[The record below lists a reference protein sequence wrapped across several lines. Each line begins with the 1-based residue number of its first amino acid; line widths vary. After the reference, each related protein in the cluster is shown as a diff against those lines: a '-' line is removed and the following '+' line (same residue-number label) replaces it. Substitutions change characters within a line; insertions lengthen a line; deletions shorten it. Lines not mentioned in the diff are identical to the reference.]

1 LSIDAWQIGSLSPP
15 TVCLCCGS
23 KFDEETH
30 RRHGPYESGPYKYVC
45 NWFWKKSYMWFSDKI
60 TWDGQTGDDSLVEDV
75 TSTAPIMNIE
85 VTSGRKIPAKLVTLH
100 IRKLHLNPKNP
111 RIRHKFDGETEADIE
126 EQLWHEEG
134 TKGLYNEIRYSGGL
148 SDKPIVSSELKVIEG
163 NRRITCLRRLDEE
176 AKNGEIE
183 FSENAFERVQC
194 LMLPSDVEPK
204 DVDLLVAR
212 VHVSGKRE
220 WSPLNQA
227 EQVFEMAN
235 QYGMTTREIATAL
248 SRSPHAVELMLAA
261 FRSTLDYGERFP
273 DNDGHWIH
281 KFSYFYELF
290 RSTYLREWAKE
301 KRNMNFFM
309 KLLAGERPKLYQG
322 RQVRELP
329 ALIKDPEYSRLLSSQ
344 GFDKAMEIAKTRQ
357 VGLDQFTK
365 KLVEASA
372 VLQRIT
378 KDPRKHLKDPEK
390 LRIVG
395 EIRKK
400 TEYILAG
407 QARNPKT
414 KSGNRFA
421 SGGR

>member
-1 LSIDAWQIGSLSPP
+1 
-15 TVCLCCGS
+15 
-23 KFDEETH
+23 
-30 RRHGPYESGPYKYVC
+30 
-45 NWFWKKSYMWFSDKI
+45 MWFPDKVPKEGEI
-60 TWDGQTGDDSLVEDV
+60 RDDLSVETDAT
-75 TSTAPIMNIE
+75 TSAPVMNLE
-85 VTSGRKIPAKLVTLH
+85 VTSGRKIPAKLVTLG

-148 SDKPIVSSELKVIEG
+148 SDKPIVSSDLTVIEG

-176 AKNGEIE
+176 ARNGEIE
-183 FSENAFERVQC
+183 FSENAFEKVQC
-194 LMLPSDVEPK
+194 LMLPRDVEPK

-261 FRSTLDYGERFP
+261 FQSTLDYGERFP
-273 DNDGHWIH
+273 DNDGRWIH

-290 RSTYLREWAKE
+290 RSTYLRDWAKD

-309 KLLAGERPKLYQG
+309 RLLSGERPKLYQG
-322 RQVRELP
+322 RQVRDLP
-329 ALIKDPEYSRLLSSQ
+329 ALVRNPEYSKLLSSQ

-357 VGLDQFTK
+357 VGLDQFTR

-372 VLQRIT
+372 ILQRIT
-378 KDPRKHLKDPEK
+378 KDPRKHLRDPEK

-400 TEYILAG
+400 TEYILG
-407 QARNPKT
+407 RSSEKHRT

-421 SGGR
+421 SRDC